1 MSDEIRST
9 MEMVLKRAAE
19 MTASTNDSLLEEKRV
34 KDGMRLAAAFL
45 RGENVSLTE
54 NNETTPAN
62 NQRSML
68 KGIVQSLLRN
78 IFLPREDDQKNT
90 VEKAMHG
97 LVEISHGDRQ
107 LLGVFGE
114 MKKIT
119 DGYLQHR
126 DQLKAQLEQQFARQ
140 MEMMEQNLARQ
151 TGVAMKLQPSQH
163 PKFQEEWARLKEELN
178 DQYANALEQLKEMVG
193 DHFA

>member
-19 MTASTNDSLLEEKRV
+19 MTASADDSLFEEERV
-34 KDGMRLAAAFL
+34 KEGMRLAAAFL
-45 RGENVSLTE
+45 RGEIVSIAEKLE
-54 NNETTPAN
+54 KEPAGI
-62 NQRSML
+62 QRSL
-68 KGIVQSLLRN
+68 QKGVTQSLLRN
-78 IFLPREDDQKNT
+78 IFLPREEDQKQT

-97 LVEISHGDRQ
+97 LVEVSQGDRQ
-107 LLGVFGE
+107 LLGAFGE

-151 TGVAMKLQPSQH
+151 TGMSMKLQPSQH
-163 PKFQEEWARLKEELN
+163 PKFQEEWARLKEDLN
-178 DQYANALEQLKEMVG
+178 DQYANALDQLKEMVA
-193 DHFA
+193 DHLA